1 MTDMP
6 LNEYDRDGDP
16 TRYEAEDRERFR
28 IQNDEQAAWAVR
40 KLGQFRARQDE
51 AKQVAANEQE
61 RISEWLDRQLS
72 RDADDIAYFTA
83 LLTQYALSERD
94 QSNRKSIDTPY
105 GVVKTRAG
113 QPKFVVDDH
122 DAFLEYAKQ
131 SHPEWIRV
139 REDADVTA
147 LKKAVTVDDTPT
159 LGLVAVTEDG
169 EIVPGLQ
176 ITPAQVSVTVEEAK

>member
-1 MTDMP
+1 MTEVS
-6 LNEYDRDGDP
+6 LQEYDS
-16 TRYEAEDRERFR
+16 EADNDYTDDRFVVDDDRK
-28 IQNDEQAAWAVR
+28 AAWAVR
-40 KLGQFRARQDE
+40 KLAMYQSRVADARA
-51 AKQVAANEQE
+51 VATAERE
-61 RISEWLDRQLS
+61 RIDRWLVVQEERHAS
-72 RDADDIAYFTA
+72 DIAYFTG
-83 LLTQYALSERD
+83 LLTQYALAQRD
-94 QSNRKSIDTPY
+94 QGRKSIDTPY

-122 DAFLEYAKQ
+122 HAFLEYAKQ
-131 SHPEWIRV
+131 SHPEWVRV
-139 REDADVTA
+139 REDADVAA